1 VIFMTVKSI
10 KNGNSITLSVK
21 GRVDTTTAPEL
32 EQAVKN
38 CEGISELIIDMNE
51 LEYIS
56 SAGLRVILYANKMMN
71 GNGSMKLINVSAPIM
86 EILDITGFT
95 DIITIE

>member
-1 VIFMTVKSI
+1 MTVKSI

-71 GNGSMKLINVSAPIM
+71 ENGSLKLINVSAPIM

>member
-1 VIFMTVKSI
+1 MTVKSI

-71 GNGSMKLINVSAPIM
+71 ENGSMKLINVSAPIM

>member
-1 VIFMTVKSI
+1 MTVKSI

-71 GNGSMKLINVSAPIM
+71 ENGSMKLINVSAPIM

-95 DIITIE
+95 DIITIEW

>member
-1 VIFMTVKSI
+1 MTVKSI